1 MGILTPGWPVPA
13 SMRVESAS
21 VRVMADDPPGWYS
34 PSYGSNRSLC
44 RAMQDW
50 AGGDATGTF
59 GEPIHVFHDPG
70 VPSVK
75 TSTCRTIGVTPDR
88 LHLLMARA
96 ESNIWTM
103 TLDRR

>member
-1 MGILTPGWPVPA
+1 
-13 SMRVESAS
+13 
-21 VRVMADDPPGWYS
+21 
-34 PSYGSNRSLC
+34 
-44 RAMQDW
+44 MQDW

-70 VPSVK
+70 VPPVK
-75 TSTCRTIGVTPDR
+75 TSTSRTIGVTPDR